1 MLELIVNLVING
13 LATGML
19 IFLLAAGLTLIF
31 GLMDVLNF
39 AHGGLFVWGAYAGIF
54 TYMYTES
61 FFIGIIGA
69 LVAGAILGLLT
80 EKFIIKPV
88 YGNHIQ
94 QILITLGLM
103 LVLQEMIK
111 VVFGPNGVSVKTPSY
126 LAGSWEFGDVIIIKY
141 RLFIIV
147 VGFVIFGI
155 FQYMLKRTKIGL
167 IVRAGVQDKEMAQA
181 LGIHIKQ
188 VFLYVFMVGAALA
201 ALSGMLIA
209 PYSGVIYA
217 EMGMEYAI
225 LGFIVVVIGG
235 MGSFSGSL
243 LAAILVGLAGSFM
256 AYYVP
261 VLSLAVNMI
270 LMAIVLIFRPQG
282 LFTIGKERST

>member
-1 MLELIVNLVING
+1 MDLIVSLMING

-39 AHGGLFVWGAYAGIF
+39 AHGGLFVWGAYTGVFSYVWSGSFIVGIAVSIL
-54 TYMYTES
+54 TGLVLG
-61 FFIGIIGA
+61 FI
-69 LVAGAILGLLT
+69 T
-80 EKFIIKPV
+80 EKLIITPV
-88 YGNHIQ
+88 YGNHVQ
-94 QILITLGLM
+94 QILITLGFM

-111 VVFGPNGVSVKTPSY
+111 VVFGPNGVPVKVPSY
-126 LAGSWEFGDVIIIKY
+126 LAGSWEVGDVIVIKY
-141 RLFIIV
+141 RVFIIV
-147 VGFVIFGI
+147 VGFLLFAIL
-155 FQYMLKRTKIGL
+155 QYILTRTKIGL
-167 IVRAGVQDKEMAQA
+167 IVRAGVMNKEMVQA
-181 LGIHIKQ
+181 LGINIKR
-188 VFLYVFMVGAALA
+188 VFLLVFMCGAALA
-201 ALSGMLIA
+201 SLGGMLMA
-209 PYSGVIYA
+209 PYSGVVYA

-243 LAAILVGLAGSFM
+243 MAAILVGLAGSFM

-261 VLSLAVNMI
+261 FLSLAVNMI

-282 LFTIGKERST
+282 LFSTVKG

>member
-1 MLELIVNLVING
+1 MELIVNLVING

-80 EKFIIKPV
+80 EKFIITPV

-111 VVFGPNGVSVKTPSY
+111 VVFGTNGVSVKTPSY

-201 ALSGMLIA
+201 ALSGMLMA

-270 LMAIVLIFRPQG
+270 LMVP
-282 LFTIGKERST
+282 SC

>member
-1 MLELIVNLVING
+1 MELIVNLVING

-69 LVAGAILGLLT
+69 IAAGAILGLLT
-80 EKFIIKPV
+80 EKFIITPV

-126 LAGSWEFGDVIIIKY
+126 LAGSWEIGGVIIIKY
-141 RLFIIV
+141 RLFIIL

-167 IVRAGVQDKEMAQA
+167 IVRAGVQDKEMVQA

-201 ALSGMLIA
+201 ALSGMLMA

>member
-1 MLELIVNLVING
+1 MELLVNLIING

-54 TYMYTES
+54 TYMLTES
-61 FFIGIIGA
+61 FIVGIIGA
-69 LVAGAILGLLT
+69 IVTGALLGLLT
-80 EKFIIKPV
+80 EKFIITPV

-103 LVLQEMIK
+103 LVLQELIK
-111 VVFGPNGVSVKTPSY
+111 VVFGPNGVAVKTPSY
-126 LAGSWEFGDVIIIKY
+126 LAGSWEIGDVIIIKY

-147 VGFVIFGI
+147 IGFVIFGI

-181 LGIHIKQ
+181 LGIHIKR
-188 VFLYVFMVGAALA
+188 VFLYVFMLGAALA
-201 ALSGMLIA
+201 ALSGMLMA

-282 LFTIGKERST
+282 LFAMRKERTS

>member
-1 MLELIVNLVING
+1 MELIVNLVING

-69 LVAGAILGLLT
+69 IAAGAILGLLT
-80 EKFIIKPV
+80 EKFIITPV

-126 LAGSWEFGDVIIIKY
+126 LAGSWEIGDVIIIKY
-141 RLFIIV
+141 RLFIIL

-167 IVRAGVQDKEMAQA
+167 IVRAGVQDKEMVQA

-201 ALSGMLIA
+201 ALSGMLMA

-261 VLSLAVNMI
+261 VLSLAANMI

>member
-1 MLELIVNLVING
+1 MDLFFNLLING

-54 TYMYTES
+54 AYSWSGS
-61 FFIGIIGA
+61 FIVGI
-69 LVAGAILGLLT
+69 LGAIVTGLVFGWIT
-80 EKFIIKPV
+80 EKLIITPV
-88 YGNHIQ
+88 YGNHVQ
-94 QILITLGLM
+94 QILITLGFM
-103 LVLQEMIK
+103 LVLSEFIK
-111 VVFGPNGVSVKTPSY
+111 VAFGPNSIPVEVPSY
-126 LAGSWEFGDVIIIKY
+126 LAGSWELGDVIVIKY
-141 RLFIIV
+141 RIFIILI
-147 VGFVIFGI
+147 GFAVFGI
-155 FQYMLKRTKIGL
+155 FQYILKRTKIGL
-167 IVRAGVQDKEMAQA
+167 TVRAGVMNKEMVQV
-181 LGIHIKQ
+181 LGINIKR
-188 VFLYVFMVGAALA
+188 VFLFVFMTGSALA
-201 ALSGMLIA
+201 ALGGVLMA
-209 PYSGVIYA
+209 PYSGVIYS

-243 LAAILVGLAGSFM
+243 MAAILVGLAGSFM

-261 VLSLAVNMI
+261 YLSLAVNMI

-282 LFTIGKERST
+282 LFTNVKEG

>member
-1 MLELIVNLVING
+1 MELIVNLVING

-69 LVAGAILGLLT
+69 IAAGAILGLLT
-80 EKFIIKPV
+80 EKFIITPV

-126 LAGSWEFGDVIIIKY
+126 LAGSWEIGDVIIIKY
-141 RLFIIV
+141 RLFIIL

-167 IVRAGVQDKEMAQA
+167 IVRAGVQDKEMVQA

-201 ALSGMLIA
+201 ALSGMLMA

>member
-1 MLELIVNLVING
+1 MEVMVNLIING

-54 TYMYTES
+54 MYMHTES
-61 FFIGIIGA
+61 FLIGILGAIGTGA
-69 LVAGAILGLLT
+69 LLGLVT
-80 EKFIIKPV
+80 EKLIITPV

-111 VVFGPNGVSVKTPSY
+111 VVFGPNGVPVKTPSF
-126 LAGSWEFGDVIIIKY
+126 LAGSWEIGDVIIIKY

-201 ALSGMLIA
+201 ALSGMLMA

-282 LFTIGKERST
+282 LFTMRKERST

>member
-1 MLELIVNLVING
+1 MELMVNLIING

-61 FFIGIIGA
+61 FLFGILGAIGIGA
-69 LVAGAILGLLT
+69 LLGLVT
-80 EKFIIKPV
+80 EKLIITPV

-111 VVFGPNGVSVKTPSY
+111 VVFGPNGVPVKTPSY
-126 LAGSWEFGDVIIIKY
+126 LAGSWEIGDVIIIKY

-181 LGIHIKQ
+181 LGIHIRQ

-201 ALSGMLIA
+201 ALSGMLMA

-282 LFTIGKERST
+282 LFTMRKERST